1 MDLWGNRR
9 KILDAFVLE
18 NLKAWVSSSSTVS
31 AKYQR
36 LEEAL
41 CELIAQDVL
50 RPGAQLPADK
60 VFAEQIGL
68 SLGTVQKALGN
79 LHKRGLLER
88 APKRGTSIA
97 ERRVEVN
104 DIYSFR
110 FRDPETGNLIPP
122 RVRIVS
128 ISEVKDKG
136 AWSTFLGTDRIICV
150 ERIMQ
155 VSVEP
160 PVYSQVYLPDAHG
173 LSLLEQP
180 PETLDG
186 FSIHRHMDRQHGA
199 PTLRSEN
206 KVWLGAFTAR
216 AAQQLN
222 LTEGSAALIWDVLSY
237 TLGDGP
243 AVFQRI
249 QIPPNH
255 RPLEF
260 RRSHND

>member
-1 MDLWGNRR
+1 MTLEAF
-9 KILDAFVLE
+9 ILD
-18 NLKAWVSSSSTVS
+18 NLKQSVSRPNRSA
-31 AKYQR
+31 AKYMR

-41 CELIAQDVL
+41 SDLIATDAL
-50 RPGAQLPADK
+50 SPGVQLPADK

-79 LHKRGLLER
+79 LHKKGLLDR
-88 APKRGTSIA
+88 APKRGTIVA
-97 ERRVEVN
+97 ERQVGAS

-110 FRDPETGNLIPP
+110 FRDPKTGQLIPP
-122 RVRIVS
+122 RVRT
-128 ISEVKDKG
+128 ISVFEATEKG
-136 AWSTFLGTDRIICV
+136 PWATFLSAEQIVCV

-155 VSVEP
+155 VSIEP
-160 PVYSQVYLPDAHG
+160 PVYSQVYLPGCHG

-180 PETLDG
+180 RDALDG
-186 FSIHRHMDRQHGA
+186 FSIHRHMDLHHES

-206 KVWLGAFTAR
+206 KISIGEFTDA
-216 AAQQLN
+216 AAQQLA
-222 LTEGSAALIWDVLSY
+222 LAKGSPALIWDVLSY
-237 TLGDGP
+237 TKGDVP

-260 RRSHND
+260 RRTHHD